1 MGRSFQIAVTRE
13 SLSQWLLVWDLR
25 DGQHL
30 TREGRRYFY
39 WWVKCQ
45 EWKHRMGNNSVCW
58 GSGDSS
64 SLVQRFLSMV
74 YKRELRQCF
83 CPMIP
88 FQKKMSALQF
98 LFSMQLDKTWCLSLP
113 QASCFHVLSDVTK
126 EFHFTKRIH
135 FRTHLGNC
143 KECQHLQHALL
154 SKKHSNGRKQWLLPE
169 SRCAPVMSG
178 TYDFSCFDE
187 DRKATHHCALLLSIS
202 AAVTSFHRGI
212 AKKSEQ
218 NLMFFSTRQKFAAFP
233 EVLIELE
240 GKGNNVS

>member
-13 SLSQWLLVWDLR
+13 SLSQWPLVWDLR

-30 TREGRRYFY
+30 MREGRRYFY

-45 EWKHRMGNNSVCW
+45 EWKHRVGNNSVCW

-74 YKRELRQCF
+74 HERELRQCF
-83 CPMIP
+83 CPMVS
-88 FQKKMSALQF
+88 FQKIMSALQF
-98 LFSMQLDKTWCLSLP
+98 LFSMQLDETWCLSLP

-135 FRTHLGNC
+135 FRTHFGNC
-143 KECQHLQHALL
+143 KECQHLQNSLL
-154 SKKHSNGRKQWLLPE
+154 SKQHSNGRKQWLLPE

-178 TYDFSCFDE
+178 TYDFP
-187 DRKATHHCALLLSIS
+187 ALTRTGKPHIIVPSYFPCQQLSP
-202 AAVTSFHRGI
+202 
-212 AKKSEQ
+212 
-218 NLMFFSTRQKFAAFP
+218 AFT
-233 EVLIELE
+233 EVLPRNLNRIWCFSLPDRNLPPFQ
-240 GKGNNVS
+240 KS